1 MFGVADAVTCIPVM
15 SQLSLLEASRLEDP
29 SAGDGA
35 HVVRVADSIVAEL
48 EAKAPVKLEMVA
60 SYQGIRS
67 IVRCQLPNAGCLVTD
82 PNSGAM
88 EIRLRKSDHPRRQRF
103 SGFHEIAHTFMP
115 GYQLQMQWRCDPPLI
130 DRSKVDLE
138 ALCDVGA
145 GELLL
150 PRRLLL
156 PELEAADF
164 GMQTIC
170 DVSDAYDASLQASGH
185 RIVDLWPEDAMFLV
199 AEVQNKPTERS
210 TPTAP
215 AKLRVTYAWRRGSWP
230 FILPFKSVTEGDPLA
245 RALAGEL
252 VDEMATLTTI
262 SAREVEGV
270 HVSARFCPFVDAR
283 GTEHR
288 RVLAVYRR
296 PARIR

>member
-1 MFGVADAVTCIPVM
+1 MA
-15 SQLSLLEASRLEDP
+15 QLSLLEASRLEDP
-29 SAGDGA
+29 SAGDDA
-35 HVVRVADSIVAEL
+35 HVIRVADSIVAEL
-48 EAKAPVKLEMVA
+48 DARAPVRLEMVA

-67 IVRCQLPNAGCLVTD
+67 IVRCPLPNAGCLVTD

-115 GYQLQMQWRCDPPLI
+115 GYQLQMQWRCDPPLL
-130 DRSKVDLE
+130 DRRKVDLE

-150 PRRLLL
+150 PRRLLVPDL
-156 PELEAADF
+156 SEADF
-164 GMQTIC
+164 GMQMIC

-215 AKLRVTYAWRRGSWP
+215 PRLRVSYAWCRGNWP
-230 FILPFKSVTEGDPLA
+230 FIRRFKSVAPEDPLA
-245 RALAGEL
+245 RALEGEL
-252 VDEMATLTTI
+252 VDEIATLTAI
-262 SAREVEGV
+262 SAHDVEKV
-270 HVSARFCPFVDAR
+270 HVSARFCPFVDAQ

-296 PARIR
+296 SAHVS